1 VVCWFAQTGSLL
13 VLETHAVELN
23 KRLGVFTTLD
33 YELDN
38 ARFKEFELNDPWVAP
53 FIIYVKEI
61 FAKYKVQ

>member
-1 VVCWFAQTGSLL
+1 